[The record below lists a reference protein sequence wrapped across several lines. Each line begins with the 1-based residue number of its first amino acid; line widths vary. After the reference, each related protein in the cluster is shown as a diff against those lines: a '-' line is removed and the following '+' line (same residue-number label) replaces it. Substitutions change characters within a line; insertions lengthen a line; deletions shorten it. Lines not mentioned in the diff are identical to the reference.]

1 MNQRDFEPIYPDV
14 LGAITG
20 GTRISMENLQCALGI
35 FPLRTYLNQP
45 VEIVL
50 ILQNMVDQMM
60 QVKVGIQIPTEDKK
74 GRPVVMDLPKKTLTL
89 GLRPGE
95 VGVLRTPIVPRPP
108 TQPGSRFP
116 VRVAV
121 RYRTPQPG
129 RRVRP
134 FSGGPPPNILS
145 ISSFKL
151 QVLRDV
157 QFSAETWHQST
168 DILTTYFD
176 IAPRIMPDVR
186 TDLKA
191 HYESLWT
198 HEEIAGARE
207 AVRAHVEDARR
218 VATTL
223 TRTAVYPYLLDAI
236 EERFA
241 ARGLPLHPGEA
252 IAIAKMMTY
261 TLDEG
266 LELEQ
271 GFAVEDSRW
280 FKLLAQILTYDE
292 SLEDLNKGELVIQY
306 LFEAAL
312 FDAIM
317 LGFGV
322 IQPRVR
328 EDLGAPAERVQYANR
343 VLSWIAGQSEPDLS
357 YVYLPLVMG
366 AILVNELANV
376 KPDNPW
382 TMLDLLREALR
393 GRARLFTGEKVVIFN
408 MTADLIE
415 VGAEMLRRARIPRP

>member
-1 MNQRDFEPIYPDV
+1 MNRLDFDPIYPDV

-20 GTRISMENLQCALGI
+20 GTRISMEQLQCALGI
-35 FPLRTYLNQP
+35 FPLQTYLNQP

-50 ILQNMVDQMM
+50 ILQNMVDQNM
-60 QVKVGIQIPTEDKK
+60 QVKVGIQTPTEDKK
-74 GRPVVMDLPKKTLTL
+74 GRPVVMDLPKKTLTV

-95 VGVLRTPIVPRPP
+95 VGVLRAPIVPRPP
-108 TQPGSRFP
+108 TPPGSRFP

-134 FSGGPPPNILS
+134 FSGGPQPNILS
-145 ISSFKL
+145 VSAFKL

-157 QFSAETWHQST
+157 QFSAETWHHST

-176 IAPRIMPDVR
+176 IAPRIMPDIR
-186 TDLKA
+186 SDLRA

-198 HEEIAGARE
+198 HEDIAIDRK
-207 AVRAHVEDARR
+207 AVLAHLDDARR

-236 EERFA
+236 DERFA

-252 IAIAKMMTY
+252 VAIAKMMTY

-271 GFAVEDSRW
+271 GFAVEESRW
-280 FKLLAQILTYDE
+280 FKLLCQILAYDE
-292 SLEDLNKGELVIQY
+292 NLEDLPKGDLVTQY

-312 FDAIM
+312 YDAIM

-328 EDLGAPAERVQYANR
+328 EDLGATAERVQYANR

-393 GRARLFTGEKVVIFN
+393 GRARLFTGEKVTIFN
-408 MTADLIE
+408 MTADLLE
-415 VGAEMLRRARIPRP
+415 MGGEMLRRARIPRP

>member
-1 MNQRDFEPIYPDV
+1 MNPISFDPIYPDV

-20 GTRISMENLQCALGI
+20 GTRISIDQLQCALGI
-35 FPLRTYLNQP
+35 FPLQTYINQP

-50 ILQNMVDQMM
+50 ILQNMVDQPM
-60 QVKVGIQIPTEDKK
+60 QIKVGVQLPTEDKK
-74 GRPVVMDLPKKTLTL
+74 GRPVVMDIPKKTLSL

-121 RYRTPQPG
+121 RFRTPKPG

-157 QFSAETWHQST
+157 QFSAETWHHST

-176 IAPRIMPDVR
+176 IAPRIMPDIPR
-186 TDLKA
+186 DLKA
-191 HYESLWT
+191 RYESLWT
-198 HEEIAGARE
+198 HEELPDVRELAQARI
-207 AVRAHVEDARR
+207 EDARR
-218 VATTL
+218 VANSL
-223 TRTAVYPYLLDAI
+223 TRTAVYGPLRDAI
-236 EERFA
+236 DERFA
-241 ARGLPLHPGEA
+241 LRGQPLHPGEA
-252 IAIAKMMTY
+252 TAIAKMMTY

-266 LELEQ
+266 LELEP
-271 GFAVEDSRW
+271 GFSVEESQW
-280 FKLLAQILTYDE
+280 FKTLCQMLAYDE
-292 SLEDLNKGELVIQY
+292 TIEDLSKGQLVVQY

-322 IQPRVR
+322 IQPRVK
-328 EDLGAPAERVQYANR
+328 EDLGDQNERAQYANR
-343 VLSWIAGQSEPDLS
+343 VLSWLAGQGEPDLS

-366 AILVNELANV
+366 AFLINELANV
-376 KPDNPW
+376 KPENPW
-382 TMLDLLREALR
+382 TMIDLMREALR
-393 GRARLFTGEKVVIFN
+393 GRRRLFTGEKVALFN
-408 MTADLIE
+408 MTADLLAMGE
-415 VGAEMLRRARIPRP
+415 EMLRRARIARP

>member
-1 MNQRDFEPIYPDV
+1 MTDLPFDPIYPDV

-20 GTRISMENLQCALGI
+20 GTRISMDDLQCALGI
-35 FPLRTYLNQP
+35 FPVGTFLNQP

-50 ILQNMVDQMM
+50 ILQNMVDQVM
-60 QVKVGIQIPTEDKK
+60 QVKIGIQTPAEDKK
-74 GRPVVMDLPKKTLTL
+74 GRPVVMDIPKKTLTV

-95 VGVLRTPIVPRPP
+95 VGVLRAPIVPRPP
-108 TQPGSRFP
+108 TPPGSHFP

-121 RYRTPQPG
+121 RYRTARPG

-134 FSGGPPPNILS
+134 FSGGPPPNMLS

-168 DILTTYFD
+168 DVLTTFFD

-191 HYESLWT
+191 HFETLWT
-198 HEEIAGARE
+198 HEQVMDARE
-207 AVRAHVEDARR
+207 LALARVEDARR

-223 TRTAVYPYLLDAI
+223 TRNAVYPYLLDTV

-241 ARGLPLHPGEA
+241 AQGLPLHPGEA
-252 IAIAKMMTY
+252 IAVAKMMTY
-261 TLDEG
+261 TFDEG
-266 LELEQ
+266 LELEP
-271 GFAVEDSRW
+271 GFSVEESRW
-280 FKLLAQILTYDE
+280 FKTLCQLLAYDE
-292 SLEDLNKGELVIQY
+292 TLEDLNKGELATRY

-312 FDAIM
+312 FDAVL

-328 EDLGAPAERVQYANR
+328 EDLGDHSEQVQYANR
-343 VLSWIAGQSEPDLS
+343 VVHWNAGQGDPDLS

-376 KPDNPW
+376 KPENPW

-393 GRARLFTGEKVVIFN
+393 GRARLFTGEKVTIFN
-408 MTADLIE
+408 MAADLLKIGE
-415 VGAEMLRRARIPRP
+415 DMLRRSRIPRP